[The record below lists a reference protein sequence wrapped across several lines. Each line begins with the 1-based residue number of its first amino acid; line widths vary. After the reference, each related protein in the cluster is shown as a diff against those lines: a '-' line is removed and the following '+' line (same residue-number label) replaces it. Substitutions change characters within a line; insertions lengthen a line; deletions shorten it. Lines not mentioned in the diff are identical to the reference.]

1 MELEAEGACLGA
13 SCHGVGN
20 LKVTSLDTVPMAVRM
35 HMRGR
40 LKVTTLTFGVG
51 KKHSPWGSKEGWG
64 AQTESPG
71 SRIKPGPFS
80 RSEVGSTG
88 LIQRLQ

>member
-13 SCHGVGN
+13 SCHGIEN
-20 LKVTSLDTVPMAVRM
+20 LKVTSLDTFPMAVRM
-35 HMRGR
+35 HMHGR
-40 LKVTTLTFGVG
+40 LKVTTLTFGGG
-51 KKHSPWGSKEGWG
+51 KKHSPWGSEEGWG

-71 SRIKPGPFS
+71 SGMEPAPFS
-80 RSEVGSTG
+80 RREVGPTG